1 MVPEN
6 RSSRMEWLF
15 RASRGEPFRFYCV
28 GCKRERWQSP
38 PAKAGSLK
46 FFSQI
51 AITTAFFSA
60 MFWPWMGFK
69 GVLAFLVPV
78 GLVMEVAYRLKM
90 RGSVACPDCGFD
102 PILYLS
108 DRKKAVRQVEE
119 AWRKKFEEKG
129 IPFPEKP
136 KRSGV
141 RPKIP

>member
-6 RSSRMEWLF
+6 RSSRMDWLF
-15 RASRGEPFRFYCV
+15 RASRSEPFRFFCAS
-28 GCKRERWQSP
+28 CKRERWQSP

-46 FFSQI
+46 FFAHV

-60 MFWPWMGFK
+60 LFWPWMGFK
-69 GVLAFLVPV
+69 GLLAFLVPV
-78 GLVMEVAYRLKM
+78 GLVLEAMYRLKM
-90 RGSVACPDCGFD
+90 RSAVVCPDCGFD

-108 DRKKAVRQVEE
+108 DRKKAVRRVEQ

-129 IPFPEKP
+129 LPYPEKT
-136 KRSGV
+136 KVSRE